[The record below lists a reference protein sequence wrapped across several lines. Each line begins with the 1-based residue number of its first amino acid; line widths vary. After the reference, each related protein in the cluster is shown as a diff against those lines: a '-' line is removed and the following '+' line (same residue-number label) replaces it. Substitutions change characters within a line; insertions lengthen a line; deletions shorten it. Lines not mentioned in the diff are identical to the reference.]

1 MAWRVKQFWIVN
13 AWLKDKDEEGE
24 SLNWGSLHEE
34 YLCKNY
40 DEAEKLKAK
49 LLAGEDAY
57 YGDYIESVDISDD
70 VEDREVWVDDEEA
83 QLIDIQKADNSWLI
97 STLDDEVQ
105 KLAGKSNEEWTMIA
119 SKSYYHALKKEIFR
133 RMRNE

>member
-24 SLNWGSLHEE
+24 PLNWSSPHEE